1 MNARPLTRTAAALA
15 VALSLV
21 AQAAGQSVGLPAPRL
36 LTVTPAGGRA
46 GTTFDVA
53 VAGEHLDEAGD
64 LLFSDPRVTARRKP
78 DAAGA
83 PSPDRYAV
91 TIAPGHPPGL
101 VEARLVTRLG
111 VSSPRAFAVGTLA
124 EVTPA
129 KPNRSLAAAQDL
141 PVGSVCNGCVAD
153 RSADFYRFTA
163 KRGQRLIV
171 DCAARGIDSKLT
183 PTVVV
188 GDGAGR
194 DLAVE
199 RRGGALDFAVPKDGA
214 YTVKVHDL
222 TFKGGPAFYYR
233 LGLWEL
239 LPGAPVVRQPGTQ
252 AVNAFSWPPA
262 GLPPQAA
269 AAEVEPNG
277 GDRPQQVTLPCDI
290 AGRFFPAADV
300 DVYEFSAKK
309 GEEWWVEVAS
319 ERLGH
324 PTDPTVLVQRVVK
337 GVAGQPDQR
346 VDVAEFTDTPSP
358 VKVSTNGYAYDGP
371 PYDSGTADVL
381 GKLTIPE
388 DGTYRLHLSDLYGG
402 TRSESSHAY
411 RLVVRKAAPDFALVA
426 WPLHLELRNGDRNA
440 LSKPFALR
448 NGGTVAYEVV
458 AFRRDGF
465 AGDIAL
471 SFENLPPG
479 VSAAGLTIPAGKLSG
494 MMLVTAAAGAPRGY
508 ASAAFV
514 GRATVN
520 GGSVTRPCRVASV
533 AWPVPD
539 SWGEIPATRLLADT
553 PVSVSGLE
561 RAPLT
566 VAPKTPVVEV
576 KAGQKVTL
584 RFAVSRT
591 SEFSGGK
598 LSLKPVGAGFEKAP
612 MLEVLPTAD
621 VAEVTLDLKALGVTA
636 PGDYRLAFLG
646 GGVVKYRHRPD
657 LAARAEAVAQSAAAA
672 VKELEGELK
681 KASAEAQAAPAP
693 KAAQAVTLTAVTA
706 KMKAAT
712 DAQAAAKQLMEKA
725 KAAAQPQD
733 IADIV
738 VTEPVTLR
746 VLPGETK

>member
-15 VALSLV
+15 VALSLA
-21 AQAAGQSVGLPAPRL
+21 AQSAAQSVGLPAPRL
-36 LTVTPAGGRA
+36 LTVAPAGGKA

-53 VAGEHLDEAGD
+53 VTGEHLDEAGD
-64 LLFSDPRVTARRKP
+64 LLFSDPRVTAKRKP
-78 DAAGA
+78 DAA
-83 PSPDRYAV
+83 DRYAV
-91 TIAPGHPPGL
+91 TVAPGHPAGL

-111 VSSPRAFAVGTLA
+111 VSSARAFAVGTLN

-129 KPNRSLAAAQDL
+129 KPNRSLATAQDL
-141 PVGSVCNGCVAD
+141 PVGSVANGCVAD
-153 RSADFYRFTA
+153 RSADFYRFAA

-188 GDGAGR
+188 GDEAGR

-239 LPGAPVVRQPGTQ
+239 PPGAPVVRQPGTQ

-269 AAEVEPNG
+269 TAEVEPN
-277 GDRPQQVTLPCDI
+277 DTSRAQKVTLPCDV
-290 AGRFFPAADV
+290 AGRFFPAADA
-300 DVYEFSAKK
+300 DVFEFAAKK
-309 GEEWWVEVAS
+309 AEEWWVEVAS

-337 GVAGQPDQR
+337 GVAGQPDQL
-346 VDVAEFTDTPSP
+346 VDVAELTDVPSP
-358 VKVSTNGYAYDGP
+358 VKVSSNGYAYDGP
-371 PYDSGTADVL
+371 PYDAGTADVL
-381 GKLTIPE
+381 GKLAVPE

-402 TRSESSHAY
+402 TRSEPSHAY
-411 RLVVRKAAPDFALVA
+411 RLIVRKAAPDFALVA
-426 WPLHLELRNGDRNA
+426 WPLHFELRNGDRNA
-440 LSKPFALR
+440 LSKPLTLR

-465 AGDIAL
+465 AGDIVL
-471 SFENLPPG
+471 SLDNLPPG
-479 VSAAGLTIPAGKLSG
+479 VTAAGLTIPAGKLSG
-494 MMLVTAAAGAPRGY
+494 MMLVTASAGAPRGY

-520 GGSVTRPCRVASV
+520 GAGVTRPCRVASV

-566 VAPKTPVVEV
+566 VAPKTTVVEV
-576 KAGQKVTL
+576 KVGQKVTL

-612 MLEVLPTAD
+612 NLEVLPTAD
-621 VAEVTLDLKALGVTA
+621 AAEVTLDLKALGVTA

-657 LAARAEAVAQSAAAA
+657 LAATAEAAALKTAAA
-672 VKELEGELK
+672 VKELEGEVK
-681 KASAEAQAAPAP
+681 KASAEALAAPVP
-693 KAAQAVTLTAVTA
+693 KKTQATEALTAVTA
-706 KMKAAT
+706 RMKAAT
-712 DAQAAAKQLMEKA
+712 DAQTASKQLMEKA

-738 VTEPVTLR
+738 VSEPVTVR

>member
-1 MNARPLTRTAAALA
+1 MPTCPLTRTAAALA
-15 VALSLV
+15 VALSLA
-21 AQAAGQSVGLPAPRL
+21 AQAAGQSVGLPTPRL
-36 LTVTPAGGRA
+36 LTVTPAGGKA

-53 VAGEHLDEAGD
+53 VAGEHLDDAGD

-78 DAAGA
+78 DAA
-83 PSPDRYAV
+83 DRYAV
-91 TIAPGHPPGL
+91 TVAPGHPAGL

-129 KPNRSLAAAQDL
+129 KPNRSLADAQDL
-141 PVGSVCNGCVAD
+141 PVGSVANGCVAA
-153 RSADFYRFTA
+153 RSADFYRFAA
-163 KRGQRLIV
+163 KRGQRLVV

-183 PTVVV
+183 PTVIV
-188 GDGAGR
+188 GDEAGR

-199 RRGGALDFAVPKDGA
+199 RRGGPLDFAVPKDGV
-214 YTVKVHDL
+214 YTLKVHDL
-222 TFKGGPAFYYR
+222 TFRGGPAFYYR

-239 LPGAPVVRQPGTQ
+239 PPGAPVVRQPGTL

-262 GLPPQAA
+262 GLPPQAVT
-269 AAEVEPNG
+269 AEVEPNG
-277 GDRPQQVTLPCDI
+277 ADRPQRVTLPCDI
-290 AGRFFPAADV
+290 AGRFFPAADA
-300 DVYEFSAKK
+300 DVFEFAAKK

-337 GVAGQPDQR
+337 GVAGQPDQL
-346 VDVAEFTDTPSP
+346 VDVAEFTDVPSP
-358 VKVSTNGYAYDGP
+358 VKVSSNGYAYDGP

-381 GKLTIPE
+381 GRLAVPE
-388 DGTYRLHLSDLYGG
+388 DGTYRLHLSDLYGA
-402 TRSESSHAY
+402 TRSEPSHAY

-448 NGGTVAYEVV
+448 NGGTIAYEVV

-465 AGDIAL
+465 AGEIEL
-471 SFENLPPG
+471 SLENLPPG

-494 MMLVTAAAGAPRGY
+494 IMLVTAAAGAPRGH

-520 GGSVTRPCRVASV
+520 GASVTRPCRVASV

-539 SWGEIPATRLLADT
+539 SWGEIPATRLLADA

-566 VAPKTPVVEV
+566 IAPKTPVVEV
-576 KAGQKVTL
+576 KVGQTVTL
-584 RFAVSRT
+584 RYAVSRT

-612 MLEVLPTAD
+612 KLEVLPTAD
-621 VAEVTLDLKALGVTA
+621 AAEVTLDLKALNLTL

-657 LAARAEAVAQSAAAA
+657 LAATAEAAAQKTAAA
-672 VKELEGELK
+672 VKELEGEVQ
-681 KASAEAQAAPAP
+681 KASAKALAAPVPKKAQATEA
-693 KAAQAVTLTAVTA
+693 LTAVAA

-712 DAQAAAKQLMEKA
+712 DAQSASKQLMEKA

-733 IADIV
+733 VADIV
-738 VTEPVTLR
+738 VSEPVILR